1 MRRVQA
7 SSYMAE
13 RQNMYNE
20 AGDWLGSTDN
30 IMIDKR
36 SGQVR
41 YALLE
46 FGGFL
51 GMGTDL
57 YPMPWDML
65 QYDTQMEGYV
75 VPLDK
80 ATLKGAQK
88 YAESEAPPYPTAYR
102 QQVTVITASADPARR
117 RASACGQRAAGS
129 SASCGGSPGRLTRSE
144 LMLVR
149 RPD

>member
-20 AGDWLGSTDN
+20 AGDWLGSIDN

-57 YPMPWDML
+57 YPIPWDML
-65 QYDTQMEGYV
+65 QYKTEMEGYV
-75 VPLDK
+75 VSLDK
-80 ATLKGAQK
+80 AT
-88 YAESEAPPYPTAYR
+88 
-102 QQVTVITASADPARR
+102 DPARR

-144 LMLVR
+144 LPSALEK
-149 RPD
+149 